1 MIPELCPGCGT
12 PTGIARNCSACG
24 TDLTA
29 VAGGPEHPSATLP
42 PNPAQPP
49 SVRYRSARVVAML
62 ASRWLWFAIVLGIA
76 GVGVDLLWLLSS
88 SSASLDELIS
98 IAEMIDLVAL
108 AQLVSLLVGGILF
121 LAWFHRAY
129 GNLRALGV
137 SEPRYKR
144 GWAIGAWFIPFANL
158 VLPKQM
164 ANDLWRAGDPVMQP
178 NDPGW
183 QRRPVAPLLHW
194 WWAFYLIGGA
204 VSALSGNMIG
214 DAATL
219 DAMNAGVG
227 VDAVAQALW
236 IAAAF
241 AGTRVVAL
249 STERQE
255 VRAGGLRAAGL
266 LPA

>member
-1 MIPELCPGCGT
+1 
-12 PTGIARNCSACG
+12 
-24 TDLTA
+24 
-29 VAGGPEHPSATLP
+29 
-42 PNPAQPP
+42 
-49 SVRYRSARVVAML
+49 ML
-62 ASRWLWFAIVLGIA
+62 ASRWLWFAIVLGVA

-98 IAEMIDLVAL
+98 IAEMIDLVAV

-164 ANDLWRAGDPVMQP
+164 ANDLWRAGDPMMQP
-178 NDPGW
+178 NEPGW
-183 QRRPVAPLLHW
+183 QGRAVAPLLHW

-204 VSALSGNMIG
+204 VSAVSGNMIG

-219 DAMNAGVG
+219 DEMNAGVAL
-227 VDAVAQALW
+227 DTVAQALW

-241 AGTRVVAL
+241 AGTRVIAL
-249 STERQE
+249 STERHE

-266 LPA
+266 LSA